1 LNKRCILINKKRLN
15 RISEEVKRVVSELIQ
30 REIKDPRINPFTSV
44 TKVEV
49 TNDLSYANI
58 YISIMGNDD
67 DKQNTLE
74 GLKSARG
81 FIRREIGNRIDLRH
95 APEPVFHID
104 ESIEHSLYISK
115 LIDKI
120 HKEDEKKRGDNG
132 D

>member
-1 LNKRCILINKKRLN
+1 MNKKRLN